1 MAQEF
6 IRNYSL
12 RGKIARQ
19 QLTEITMNQDWQNFL
34 ITQGAQIQDGVVS
47 HFGDAAAE
55 RLATSVST
63 VLCDL
68 GQFGTLRASGEEAET
83 FLQNLLSNDIR
94 EVGNTRAQLSSLN
107 SPKGRMLAT
116 MLIWR
121 EGDDYLL
128 QLPRVLCEPIRK
140 KLSMYVLRAKV
151 KITDASDEIVTLGLS
166 GADAHEI
173 LRARFG
179 ELPQSPLSVVSNESG
194 SVIKVGDTRWQ
205 INTTPQHANMLWT
218 EMGHKARPVGSGC
231 WDWLNI
237 RSGIPV
243 ILPQTQEQFV
253 AQMANLDL
261 INGVNFKKGC
271 YPGQEIVART
281 QYLGKL
287 KRRMYL
293 AHIDSS
299 EAPQP
304 GDELFSANMEGQ
316 ASGMLANVAAA
327 PSGGYDVL
335 AVLQTSSRETQPIH
349 WKSPQGAAL
358 QFLPLPYTLLL

>member
-1 MAQEF
+1 
-6 IRNYSL
+6 
-12 RGKIARQ
+12 
-19 QLTEITMNQDWQNFL
+19 MNQDWQNFL
-34 ITQGAQIQDGVVS
+34 ATQGAQIQDSVVGN
-47 HFGDAAAE
+47 FGEAAAE
-55 RLATSVST
+55 RLAASDGT

-68 GQFGTLRASGEEAET
+68 GQFGTLRVSGEEAET

-94 EVGNTRAQLSSLN
+94 EVSAKRAQLSSLN

-116 MLIWR
+116 LLIWR
-121 EGDDYLL
+121 DGNDYLL
-128 QLPRVLCEPIRK
+128 QLPRALSEPIRK

-151 KITDASDEIVTLGLS
+151 KIADVSDEIVTLGVS
-166 GADAHEI
+166 GADAQEI
-173 LRARFG
+173 LRTRFA
-179 ELPQSPLSVVSNESG
+179 ELPQAPFGVANSESA
-194 SVIKVGDTRWQ
+194 SVIKVGDERWQ
-205 INTTPQHANMLWT
+205 ISTAPQLANTLWT
-218 EMGHKARPVGSGC
+218 ELIRKARPVGSAC

-243 ILPQTQEQFV
+243 ILAQTQEQFV

-261 INGVNFKKGC
+261 VNGVNFKKGC

-304 GDELFSANMEGQ
+304 GDELFSTDMEGQ

-327 PSGGYDVL
+327 PSGGFDVL
-335 AVLQTSSRETQPIH
+335 AVLQTSSRESQQVH
-349 WKSPQGAAL
+349 WKSLQGTAL
-358 QFLPLPYTLLL
+358 KFLPLPYTLPSN

>member
-1 MAQEF
+1 
-6 IRNYSL
+6 
-12 RGKIARQ
+12 
-19 QLTEITMNQDWQNFL
+19 MNQDWQKFL
-34 ITQGAQIQDGVVS
+34 TTQGAQIQDSSVS
-47 HFGDAAAE
+47 HFGEAAAE
-55 RLATSVST
+55 RQAARDGT
-63 VLCDL
+63 VLCEL
-68 GQFGTLRASGEEAET
+68 GQFGTLRASGEEAES

-94 EVGNTRAQLSSLN
+94 EVSATRAQLSSLN

-116 MLIWR
+116 LLIWR
-121 EGDDYLL
+121 DGDDFLL
-128 QLPRVLCEPIRK
+128 QLPRALSEPIRK

-151 KITDASDEIVTLGLS
+151 KISDVSDEIVTLGVS
-166 GADAHEI
+166 GADAQEI

-179 ELPQSPLSVVSNESG
+179 ELPQGQLGVAKNESG
-194 SVIKVGDTRWQ
+194 SLIRVGETRWQ
-205 INTTPQHANMLWT
+205 INTAPHRANTLWT
-218 EMGHKARPVGSGC
+218 ELKRKARPVGSAC

-261 INGVNFKKGC
+261 VNGVNFKKGC

-293 AHIDSS
+293 AHVDSS
-299 EAPQP
+299 KAPQP
-304 GDELFSANMEGQ
+304 GDELFSADMEGQ

-335 AVLQTSSRETQPIH
+335 AVLLTSSRETQQVH
-349 WKSPQGAAL
+349 WKSLQGTEL
-358 QFLPLPYTLLL
+358 QFLPLPYTIPAN